1 MGSLSMQGRDATAA
15 CPRRWASG
23 AVNWELA
30 MNKCLP
36 IVGLALVASVTACE
50 YKEQRTV
57 QQPAPAAAVMA
68 TTPAPAGS
76 VVYTPPAPATTTV
89 YTTR

>member
-1 MGSLSMQGRDATAA
+1 
-15 CPRRWASG
+15 
-23 AVNWELA
+23 
-30 MNKCLP
+30 
-36 IVGLALVASVTACE
+36 LALVASVTACE

-57 QQPAPAAAVMA
+57 QQPAPAPA
-68 TTPAPAGS
+68 TVVATPAPPGS

>member
-1 MGSLSMQGRDATAA
+1 MKLFPVIVAVAVGASLA
-15 CPRRWASG
+15 
-23 AVNWELA
+23 
-30 MNKCLP
+30 
-36 IVGLALVASVTACE
+36 ACE

-57 QQPAPAAAVMA
+57 QQPAPAPA
-68 TTPAPAGS
+68 TVVATPAPAGS